1 MILEL
6 NGNRILKQQ
15 LPKFYET
22 FIPILEV
29 LKDGEP
35 MAYSEL
41 RNTVRDLYFSGLPDD
56 LYRLTTKG
64 GDPLILNRIGWGKA
78 YLKQAKLV
86 SQPERAMVQIT
97 PKGLAALS
105 QGNFT
110 LKELRQDVDF
120 IQHANNRDE
129 AVEGA
134 NSSPQDLIDQGLTDY
149 ESQVKIELL
158 DKLKSVD
165 PYGFERIVLK
175 LLKKMGYGEY
185 LETKKSGDQGI
196 DGIIHQ
202 DKLGLDKIYIQAKRY
217 NENLV
222 REPEIRNFIGAMSGD
237 TTRGVFVTTSDF
249 HEAAIKK
256 ANDAHHRLVLI
267 NGSRLVQLMYEYG
280 IGVQTTTT
288 IELKELDFDFF
299 EKL

>member
-1 MILEL
+1 
-6 NGNRILKQQ
+6 LKSQ

-29 LKDGEP
+29 LKGGEAMP
-35 MAYSEL
+35 YSEL
-41 RNTVRDLYFSGLPDD
+41 RNTVKVKYFSGLPDE

-86 SQPERAMVQIT
+86 SQPGRALVQIT
-97 PKGLAALS
+97 PKGLDALRK
-105 QGNFT
+105 GEIT
-110 LKELRQDVDF
+110 LKGLRQDVDF
-120 IQHANNRDE
+120 VQHANNR
-129 AVEGA
+129 VEVVEVS
-134 NSSPQDLIDQGLTDY
+134 NSSPQDLIDQGLTDF
-149 ESQVKIELL
+149 ENQVKMDLL

-175 LLKKMGYGEY
+175 LLNKMGYGEY
-185 LETKKSGDQGI
+185 VETKKSGDQGI
-196 DGIIHQ
+196 DGVIHQ

-249 HEAAIKK
+249 HEAAVKK
-256 ANDAHHRLVLI
+256 ASDAHHKLVLI
-267 NGSRLVQLMYEYG
+267 NGSRLVQLMFEYG
-280 IGVQTTTT
+280 VGVQTSSI
-288 IELKELDFDFF
+288 IELKELDLDFF
-299 EKL
+299 DKI